1 MRQIVLSV
9 VLLCA
14 PVAPAWADVDTIET
28 APLAA
33 CVSAA
38 ASDAAALRACPG
50 VIAQPCLDSDG
61 GYTSHG
67 MMMCY
72 SAEAEA
78 WERVINA
85 VLERLT
91 ATEPDLAPSLAASQD
106 AWRAYRDA
114 ECNYRVNRWGEGS
127 GARVARASCIAD
139 LSAERGIA
147 LTLHDREREGN

>member
-14 PVAPAWADVDTIET
+14 PVAPASADVDVIEA
-28 APLAA
+28 APIAA

-38 ASDAAALRACPG
+38 DGDAVALRACRG
-50 VIAQPCLDSDG
+50 AIAQPCLDSDG
-61 GYTSHG
+61 GYTTYG
-67 MMMCY
+67 MVMCY
-72 SAEAEA
+72 STEAEA
-78 WERVINA
+78 WASVINDA
-85 VLERLT
+85 LERL
-91 ATEPDLAPSLAASQD
+91 AAAESDLAPSLETAQN

-127 GARVARASCIAD
+127 GARVALASCIAD

-147 LTLHDREREGN
+147 LTLHEREGN